1 MSMDIP
7 FWHCSKGRTCL
18 VVVYSLM
25 QTEALPTEFVDSAGI
40 LDVVAYLVTDDPRR
54 VDEPRQ
60 RQVALL
66 IDRMRISRDVVEPVD
81 HGQLTRAACILEQ

>member
-1 MSMDIP
+1 MYCQSISLTSFVGID
-7 FWHCSKGRTCL
+7 TL
-18 VVVYSLM
+18 VERHSGMTKLEDLVR
-25 QTEALPTEFVDSAGI
+25 I

-66 IDRMRISRDVVEPVD
+66 IDRMRISRDVVEPAG
-81 HGQLTRAACILEQ
+81 HGQLA

>member
-1 MSMDIP
+1 MYCQSISLTSFVGID
-7 FWHCSKGRTCL
+7 TL
-18 VVVYSLM
+18 VERHSGMTKLEDLVR
-25 QTEALPTEFVDSAGI
+25 I

>member
-1 MSMDIP
+1 MERHSSMTKLED
-7 FWHCSKGRTCL
+7 L
-18 VVVYSLM
+18 VR
-25 QTEALPTEFVDSAGI
+25 I

>member
-1 MSMDIP
+1 MYCQSISLTSFVGID
-7 FWHCSKGRTCL
+7 TL
-18 VVVYSLM
+18 VERHSGMTKLEDLVR
-25 QTEALPTEFVDSAGI
+25 I

-66 IDRMRISRDVVEPVD
+66 IDRMRISRDVVEPAD
-81 HGQLTRAACILEQ
+81 HGQLTRAPWILEQ